1 MNRPASNPDWIVSF
15 SARWFLVTAA
25 MLPIG
30 FIAWV
35 SFLSYR
41 DVPFWDEFGTTLG
54 FLTRLHDSSSWR
66 ETLGLFLAA
75 DQHHCMVTSRLIFA
89 GSYLLTGQIN
99 FIALAAIGNL
109 AILGAILVLAAQP
122 RDWNLKLVY
131 AALLCLLIFQLQH
144 FENQLLSYA
153 AIDHYQVV
161 WWAAVSLAALQRR
174 GAVWVALAGLAATAG
189 TFTLAHGLAVFPAGV
204 VLLALG
210 RRWRGLAVWAAWAV
224 AAGILFFWLA
234 KPVAPSG
241 ESLGSVAGLWA
252 VVRYWL
258 TLLGSV
264 PGLEHPDLSPLLGL
278 LGLGVAAGLASR
290 EGWRRE
296 PVLGAFLVFVLGAT
310 LLMAYGRFTLAAP
323 QIASRYFVQSALF
336 WATLLTILAEVAV
349 PKHRFLQWALP
360 VTLYVSAFNVVAS
373 TRYLPVAEDFFRRRL
388 ETIRYY
394 DKGLTLGGAPYP
406 IYPDHTQADQ
416 ILNTALEKG
425 IYRLQA
431 RTSLPIARRVPS
443 EEQAMAYYLDEVVL
457 ADRRLHVRGW
467 MLPNEKGQED
477 LQPYLVL
484 KTADREF
491 VFRGRQQRRP
501 DVAKEFNR
509 PDALNS
515 GFVFVVRRME
525 IPPTELRVSLEYR
538 TAKGGVFT
546 NTDHR
551 VANQENYE
559 EATLANIH
567 SSLTKPARQI
577 FLGVLPEK
585 PGAQAP

>member
-1 MNRPASNPDWIVSF
+1 MNRPVSNPDWRVVF

-25 MLPIG
+25 MLPTV

-35 SFLSYR
+35 SFLAYR
-41 DVPFWDEFGTTLG
+41 NAPFWDEFGTTLG
-54 FLTRLHDSSSWR
+54 FLTRLQDSSSWR

-122 RDWNLKLVY
+122 RDWNLRLVY

-161 WWAAVSLAALQRR
+161 WWGAVSLAALQRR
-174 GAVWVALAGLAATAG
+174 GAAWLALAGLAATAG

-204 VLLALG
+204 LLLALG
-210 RRWRGLAVWAAWAV
+210 RRWKGLAVWAAWAV
-224 AAGILFFWLA
+224 AAGVLFFWLA

-241 ESLGSVAGLWA
+241 ESLGSAAGLWA

-264 PGLEHPDLSPLLGL
+264 PGLEHPFLSPLLGVVG
-278 LGLGVAAGLASR
+278 LGLAAGLASR

-310 LLMAYGRFTLAAP
+310 LLTAYGRFTLAAP
-323 QIASRYFVQSALF
+323 QIAPRYFVQSALF
-336 WATLLTILAEVAV
+336 WATLLTILVESAV
-349 PKHRFLQWALP
+349 PKHRFWQWALP
-360 VTLYVSAFNVVAS
+360 VTLGLSAFNVVAS

-388 ETIRYY
+388 ETISYY
-394 DKGLTLGGAPYP
+394 DKWLTLGGAPHL
-406 IYPDHTQADQ
+406 IYPDHAQADQ
-416 ILNTALEKG
+416 ILNAALEKG
-425 IYRLQA
+425 IFRLQA
-431 RTSLPIARRVPS
+431 RTSLPITKCGPAKERSMVYHI
-443 EEQAMAYYLDEVVL
+443 EEL
-457 ADRRLHVRGW
+457 ALGVRRLHVRGF
-467 MLPNEKGQED
+467 MLPEKKWGRSFE
-477 LQPYLVL
+477 PYLVL
-484 KTADREF
+484 KTADREYA
-491 VFRGRQQRRP
+491 FRGRKQRRP
-501 DVAKEFNR
+501 DVAEVHGR
-509 PDALNS
+509 PDAIDS
-515 GFVFVVRRME
+515 GFVFVVRRVE
-525 IPPTELRVSLEYR
+525 IPPKEFKVSLEYR
-538 TAKGGVFT
+538 ARWTAGCLFT

-551 VANQENYE
+551 VDNREGFEKAGLVQM
-559 EATLANIH
+559 H
-567 SSLTKPARQI
+567 SSLTAPARQI
-577 FLGVLPEK
+577 FVGTLPPK
-585 PGAQAP
+585 F

>member
-1 MNRPASNPDWIVSF
+1 MNRPVSNPDWRVSF
-15 SARWFLVTAA
+15 SARWFLATAA
-25 MLPIG
+25 MLPTV

-35 SFLSYR
+35 SFLAYR
-41 DVPFWDEFGTTLG
+41 DAPFWDEFGTTLG

-75 DQHHCMVTSRLIFA
+75 DSHHCMVTSRLIFA

-122 RDWNLKLVY
+122 RDWNLRLVY

-161 WWAAVSLAALQRR
+161 LWAAVSLAALQRR

-241 ESLGSVAGLWA
+241 ESLGSAAGLWA
-252 VVRYWL
+252 MVRYWL
-258 TLLGSV
+258 MLLGSV
-264 PGLEHPDLSPLLGL
+264 PGLEHPVLSPLLGL
-278 LGLGVAAGLASR
+278 VGLGVAAGLASR

-310 LLMAYGRFTLAAP
+310 LLIAYGRFTLAAP
-323 QIASRYFVQSALF
+323 QIAPRYFVQSALF
-336 WATLLTILAEVAV
+336 WATLLTILAETAV

-360 VTLYVSAFNVVAS
+360 VTLGVSAFNVVAS

-394 DKGLTLGGAPYP
+394 DKWLTLGGAPHP

-416 ILNTALEKG
+416 ILNSALDKG

-431 RTSLPIARRVPS
+431 RTSPPIAKRVQS
-443 EEQAMAYYLDEVVL
+443 KEQAMAYYLDEVVL

-491 VFRGRQQRRP
+491 VFQGRRQRRP
-501 DVAKEFNR
+501 DVAKDFNR

-515 GFVFVVRRME
+515 GFVFVVRRIE

-538 TAKGGVFT
+538 TAEGGVFT

-559 EATLANIH
+559 EATLANVH
-567 SSLTKPARQI
+567 PSLTKPARQI
-577 FLGVLPEK
+577 FLGVLP
-585 PGAQAP
+585 

>member
-1 MNRPASNPDWIVSF
+1 
-15 SARWFLVTAA
+15 
-25 MLPIG
+25 MLPTV

-35 SFLSYR
+35 SFLAYR
-41 DVPFWDEFGTTLG
+41 DAPFWDEFGTTLG

-75 DQHHCMVTSRLIFA
+75 DSHHCMVTSRLIFA

-122 RDWNLKLVY
+122 RDWNLRLVY

-161 WWAAVSLAALQRR
+161 LWAAVSLAALQRR

-241 ESLGSVAGLWA
+241 ESLGSAAGLWA
-252 VVRYWL
+252 MVRYWL
-258 TLLGSV
+258 MLLGSV
-264 PGLEHPDLSPLLGL
+264 PGLEHPVLSPLLGL
-278 LGLGVAAGLASR
+278 VGLGVAAGLASR

-310 LLMAYGRFTLAAP
+310 LLIAYGRFTLAAP
-323 QIASRYFVQSALF
+323 QIAPRYFVQSALF
-336 WATLLTILAEVAV
+336 WATLLTILAETAV

-360 VTLYVSAFNVVAS
+360 VTLGVSAFNVVAS

-394 DKGLTLGGAPYP
+394 DKWLTLGGAPHP
-406 IYPDHTQADQ
+406 IYPDYTQADQ
-416 ILNTALEKG
+416 ILNTALDKG

-431 RTSLPIARRVPS
+431 RTSPPIAKRVQS
-443 EEQAMAYYLDEVVL
+443 KEQAMAYYLDEVVL

-491 VFRGRQQRRP
+491 VFQGRRQRRP
-501 DVAKEFNR
+501 DVAKDFNR

-515 GFVFVVRRME
+515 GFVF
-525 IPPTELRVSLEYR
+525 
-538 TAKGGVFT
+538 AF
-546 NTDHR
+546 
-551 VANQENYE
+551 
-559 EATLANIH
+559 
-567 SSLTKPARQI
+567 
-577 FLGVLPEK
+577 
-585 PGAQAP
+585 

>member
-1 MNRPASNPDWIVSF
+1 MNGPVSNPDWRVSF

-25 MLPIG
+25 MLPTV

-75 DQHHCMVTSRLIFA
+75 DAHHCMVTSRLIFA

-109 AILGAILVLAAQP
+109 AIVGAILVLAAQP

-161 WWAAVSLAALQRR
+161 LWGALSLAALQRR

-224 AAGILFFWLA
+224 AAGVLFFWLA

-241 ESLGSVAGLWA
+241 ESLGSAAGLWA
-252 VVRYWL
+252 MVRYWL
-258 TLLGSV
+258 MLLGSV
-264 PGLEHPDLSPLLGL
+264 PGLEHPVLSPLLGL

-310 LLMAYGRFTLAAP
+310 LLIAYGRFTLAAP
-323 QIASRYFVQSALF
+323 QIAPRYFVQSALF
-336 WATLLTILAEVAV
+336 WATLLTILAETAV

-360 VTLYVSAFNVVAS
+360 VTLGMSVFNVVAS

-394 DKGLTLGGAPYP
+394 DKWLTLGGAPHP

-431 RTSLPIARRVPS
+431 RTSPPIAKRVQS
-443 EEQAMAYYLDEVVL
+443 KEQAMAYYLDEVVL

-477 LQPYLVL
+477 LEPYLVL

-491 VFRGRQQRRP
+491 VFQGRRQRRP
-501 DVAKEFNR
+501 DVAKDFNR

-559 EATLANIH
+559 EATLANVH
-567 SSLTKPARQI
+567 PSLTKPARQI
-577 FLGVLPEK
+577 FLGVLP
-585 PGAQAP
+585 

>member
-1 MNRPASNPDWIVSF
+1 MNRPVSNPDWRVSF

-75 DQHHCMVTSRLIFA
+75 DSHHCMVTSRLIFA

-122 RDWNLKLVY
+122 RDWNLRLVY

-161 WWAAVSLAALQRR
+161 LWGALSLAALQRR

-241 ESLGSVAGLWA
+241 ESLGSAAGLWA

-264 PGLEHPDLSPLLGL
+264 PGLEHPFLSPLLGVVG
-278 LGLGVAAGLASR
+278 LGLTAVLASR

-310 LLMAYGRFTLAAP
+310 LLTAYGRFKLAAP
-323 QIASRYFVQSALF
+323 QIAPRYFVQSALF
-336 WATLLTILAEVAV
+336 WATLLTILVEVAV

-360 VTLYVSAFNVVAS
+360 VTLGVSIFNVVAS

-388 ETIRYY
+388 ETISYY
-394 DKGLTLGGAPYP
+394 DKWLTLGGAPHL
-406 IYPDHTQADQ
+406 IYPDHAQADQ
-416 ILNTALEKG
+416 ILNAALEKG
-425 IYRLQA
+425 IFRLQA
-431 RTSLPIARRVPS
+431 RTSLPITKCGPAKERSMVYHI
-443 EEQAMAYYLDEVVL
+443 EEL
-457 ADRRLHVRGW
+457 ALGVRRLHVRGF
-467 MLPNEKGQED
+467 MLPEKKWGRSFE
-477 LQPYLVL
+477 PYLVL
-484 KTADREF
+484 KTADREYA
-491 VFRGRQQRRP
+491 FRGRKQRRP
-501 DVAKEFNR
+501 DVAEVHGR
-509 PDALNS
+509 PDAIDS
-515 GFVFVVRRME
+515 GFVFVVRRVE
-525 IPPTELRVSLEYR
+525 IPPTEFKVSLEYR
-538 TAKGGVFT
+538 ARWTAGCVFT

-551 VANQENYE
+551 VDNREGFEKAGLVQM
-559 EATLANIH
+559 H
-567 SSLTKPARQI
+567 SSLTAPARQI
-577 FLGVLPEK
+577 FVGTLPPK
-585 PGAQAP
+585 F